1 MINESEVDF
10 DKVYH
15 NLRLFLLDGNFEL
28 SILHVKTVSNK
39 LKEITG
45 KPQSLDTQEIRQEL
59 ENEMESRDSNIT
71 ASTTTSNQ
79 ETQNTI
85 SSNQETQSTIVEDSK
100 VESVIRGLC
109 DSDNLPKSLT
119 QFYIEHIENGEER
132 KKEKLEQLLSSPEYQ
147 IYSTKALQDQDNYL
161 DSLENILRKVCHFL
175 HPRKDGISYISP
187 EYNIMYIV
195 ITSTF

>member
-175 HPRKDGISYISP
+175 HPRKGGISYISP
-187 EYNIMYIV
+187 EYNIMCIV